1 MCGNAHEAMEGCR
14 CRGGRL
20 RGFIQPRLLLQ
31 LAQKPAHGYELMDV
45 ISQEDEL
52 STDPGS
58 LYRILRAMEE
68 DGLVKS
74 NWDTSGGGAA
84 RRIYQITDQGMDHL
98 HAWMVSIRKTRQML
112 DNFLAEYETYFSTE
126 RKNEHVSS
134 R

>member
-1 MCGNAHEAMEGCR
+1 MCEKAQDGTEGCR

-31 LAQKPAHGYELMDV
+31 LAQKPAHGYELMNV
-45 ISQEDEL
+45 IGQEDEL

-58 LYRILRAMEE
+58 LYRLLRAMEE

-84 RRIYQITDQGMDHL
+84 RRMYQITDQGVDHL
-98 HAWMVSIRKTRQML
+98 HAWMVSIRKTRQLL
-112 DNFLAEYETYFSTE
+112 DDFVAEYETHFSKE
-126 RKNEHVSS
+126 RNNEHVSP
-134 R
+134 

>member
-31 LAQKPAHGYELMDV
+31 LAQKPAHGYELMEV
-45 ISQEDEL
+45 ISQGDEL

-58 LYRILRAMEE
+58 LYRLLRAMEE

-98 HAWMVSIRKTRQML
+98 HGWMVNIRKTRQWL
-112 DNFLAEYETYFSTE
+112 DDLLAEYETYFSKE
-126 RKNEHVSS
+126 RNTEHVSTS
-134 R
+134 